1 MKKLKVEIVRP
12 QPKKVV
18 KPVKVIR
25 ILPAGKGRII
35 CLVALAGVMSA
46 CSGTAFNGD
55 EFRLSGT
62 PEGIRAF
69 TDWQI
74 GQANEA
80 KASPDVKS
88 SHYQLQEE
96 KTKLMFK
103 ILGGAK

>member
-1 MKKLKVEIVRP
+1 MKKIKVEIVRP
-12 QPKKVV
+12 QHKKVV
-18 KPVKVIR
+18 KPKKVVR
-25 ILPAGKGRII
+25 ILPAGKGKII
-35 CLVALAGVMSA
+35 CLIALAGVMSA
-46 CSGTAFNGD
+46 CTSSALNGD

-62 PEGIRAF
+62 PEGLKAF
-69 TDWQI
+69 ADWQI

-103 ILGGAK
+103 ILGGAE